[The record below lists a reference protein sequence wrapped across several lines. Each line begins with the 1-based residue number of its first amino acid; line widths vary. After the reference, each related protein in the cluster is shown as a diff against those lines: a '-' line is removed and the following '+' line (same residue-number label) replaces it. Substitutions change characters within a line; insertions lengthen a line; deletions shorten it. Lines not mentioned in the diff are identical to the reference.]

1 MANYR
6 NISISF
12 WTDSKVDD
20 DFTPEDK
27 YFYLYLLTNPHT
39 NICGCY
45 EISMKQME
53 RETGYNTDTIKRLLQ
68 RMENQHKVI
77 QYSQETKEILILN
90 WCKYNWTDSA
100 KVKNAVG
107 KVANYIKSEQ
117 FKKYV
122 MDTLSI
128 GYPYRID
135 TLSIHYP
142 YPMHTSVSDTD
153 TETGT
158 ESETGTVSES
168 ESGTETENRYRYR
181 DRTLS
186 APDGASEGGD
196 TEKNRRFIPPTVEEV
211 RAYCESRHNG
221 IDAEEFVA
229 FYESKGW
236 FIGKN
241 KMKSWKSAI
250 TTWEKRRKNEGVSG
264 ETPQVTNSSIGNFGK
279 VWDELADS
287 FDPYEEIAKMNERS
301 DSP

>member
-77 QYSQETKEILILN
+77 QYSQETKEVLILN

-100 KVKNAVG
+100 KVKSAVG
-107 KVANYIKSEQ
+107 KVAIHIKSEQ
-117 FKKYV
+117 FKRYV
-122 MDTLSI
+122 IDILSI

-135 TLSIHYP
+135 TLSMSYT
-142 YPMHTSVSDTD
+142 YPMDTSVSDTD
-153 TETGT
+153 TDTV
-158 ESETGTVSES
+158 SETGTVSGTET
-168 ESGTETENRYRYR
+168 ETETENRYRSRYR
-181 DRTLS
+181 NSLS
-186 APDGASEGGD
+186 AQNCASGCAEQP
-196 TEKNRRFIPPTVEEV
+196 KIQKFIPPTVDEV
-211 RAYCESRHNG
+211 RAYCNERRNG
-221 IDAEEFVA
+221 IDAEEFVS

-236 FIGKN
+236 MIGRN
-241 KMKSWKSAI
+241 KMKNWKSAI
-250 TTWEKRRKNEGVSG
+250 ITWEKNRKQREQPSTVISDA
-264 ETPQVTNSSIGNFGK
+264 EAYNFD
-279 VWDELADS
+279 WDKIREN
-287 FDPYEEIAKMNERS
+287 YENGQ
-301 DSP
+301 